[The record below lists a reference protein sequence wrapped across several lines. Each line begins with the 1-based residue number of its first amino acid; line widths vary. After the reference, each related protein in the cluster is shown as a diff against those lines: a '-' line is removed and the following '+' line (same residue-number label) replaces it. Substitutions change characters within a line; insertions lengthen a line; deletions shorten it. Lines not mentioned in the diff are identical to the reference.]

1 MPQERL
7 SMRKIREV
15 LRLKRECKLP
25 HRAIARSCS
34 ISHST
39 VGEYVRRAQAAGLSW
54 PLPEELDDDTLFRR
68 LYPDAVRSPRSS
80 RPLPDWASVHNE
92 LRKKSVTLRLL
103 WVEYREVHPDGYGYS
118 QFCELYSGWS
128 AQLNPSMR
136 FSHKAGEKCFVDYAG
151 ETIDVINPDTGE
163 IREAQ
168 LFVAALGASSYTYAE
183 AQWSQELPNWVEGHV
198 HACGYY
204 GGTSEIWVPDNLKS
218 GVTKPCRY
226 EPDINPTYQ
235 DLAEHY
241 GVAVV
246 PARSGKPRDKAKVE
260 SAVQVA
266 ERWILA
272 RLRKMRFFG
281 LGALNQAIRG
291 LLDELN
297 DRTMKHLGKSRR
309 ELFET
314 LDRPALLALPERPY
328 ELATFRKAKV
338 GVDYHIQFDANFY
351 SVPYPLLR
359 QPTLVRATQ
368 RTVEV
373 YHKHQRVASHRR
385 AFTTGKYYT
394 LDEHRPPA
402 HKKYLEW
409 TPERFLR
416 WAHQIGPATAQ
427 LIQTRL
433 ESKQHPEQSYRAC
446 LGILGLAKRYTEPRL
461 EAACQRALRCGISHY
476 KGIKNILDN
485 HYEQLNLELPNP
497 NPPAAHPHVRGK
509 TYYR

>member
-15 LRLKRECKLP
+15 LRLKWECQLP

-39 VGEYVRRAQAAGLSW
+39 VGEYVRLATQAGLSW
-54 PLPEELDDDTLFRR
+54 PLPEDLDDDELYRR
-68 LYPDAVRSPRSS
+68 LYPDSDSSPRSS
-80 RPLPDWASVHNE
+80 RPLPDWAGVHTE

-103 WVEYREVHPDGYGYS
+103 WVEYRETHPDGYAYS
-118 QFCELYSGWS
+118 RFCELYSRWTG
-128 AQLNPSMR
+128 QLNPSMR
-136 FSHKAGEKCFVDYAG
+136 LTHKAGEKCFVDYAG
-151 ETIDVINPDTGE
+151 QTIEVIDPDTGE
-163 IREAQ
+163 IHEAQ

-183 AQWSQELPNWVEGHV
+183 AQWSQELANWVEAHV
-198 HACGYY
+198 HACAYY

-235 DLAEHY
+235 DLAQHY

-281 LGALNQAIRG
+281 LAALNQAIRE

-297 DRTMKHLGKSRR
+297 DRTMDPVRKSRR
-309 ELFET
+309 ELFQA
-314 LDRPALLALPERPY
+314 LDRPALKPLPERPY
-328 ELATFRKAKV
+328 ELAAFAKAKV
-338 GVDYHIQFDANFY
+338 GIDYHVRFGDNFY

-359 QPTLVRATQ
+359 QETLIRATQ
-368 RTVEV
+368 RTVEI
-373 YHKHQRVASHRR
+373 YHKNQRVASHRR
-385 AFTTGKYYT
+385 GFTTGKYYT
-394 LDEHRPPA
+394 LDAHRPPA

-409 TPERFLR
+409 TPQRFLR

-427 LIQTRL
+427 LIQARL
-433 ESKQHPEQSYRAC
+433 DAKQHPEQSYRAC
-446 LGILGLAKRYTEPRL
+446 LGILGLAKRYTEARL
-461 EAACQRALRCGISHY
+461 EAACRRALRCGIYHY
-476 KGIKNILDN
+476 KGIKNILDH
-485 HYEQLNLELPNP
+485 HYEQLTLELSDPT
-497 NPPAAHPHVRGK
+497 PPAAHPNVRGK

>member
-1 MPQERL
+1 MRL
-7 SMRKIREV
+7 
-15 LRLKRECKLP
+15 
-25 HRAIARSCS
+25 
-34 ISHST
+34 
-39 VGEYVRRAQAAGLSW
+39 
-54 PLPEELDDDTLFRR
+54 
-68 LYPDAVRSPRSS
+68 
-80 RPLPDWASVHNE
+80 
-92 LRKKSVTLRLL
+92 
-103 WVEYREVHPDGYGYS
+103 
-118 QFCELYSGWS
+118 
-128 AQLNPSMR
+128 
-136 FSHKAGEKCFVDYAG
+136 SHKAGEKCFVDYAG
-151 ETIDVINPDTGE
+151 QTIEVIDPDTGE

-183 AQWSQELPNWVEGHV
+183 AQWSQALANWVEGHV
-198 HACGYY
+198 RACAYY
-204 GGTSEIWVPDNLKS
+204 GGTSEIWVPDNLKA
-218 GVTKPCRY
+218 GVTKSCRY
-226 EPDINPTYQ
+226 EPGINPTYQ

-281 LGALNQAIRG
+281 LGAVNQAIWG
-291 LLDELN
+291 LLEELN

-309 ELFET
+309 ELFQA
-314 LDRPALLALPERPY
+314 LDRPALQPLPERPY
-328 ELATFRKAKV
+328 ELATFGKAKV

-359 QPTLVRATQ
+359 QETLVRATQ

-416 WAHQIGPATAQ
+416 WAHQIGPGTAQ

-433 ESKQHPEQSYRAC
+433 DSKQHPEQSYRAC

-461 EAACQRALRCGISHY
+461 EAACQRALRCGIFHY
-476 KGIKNILDN
+476 QGIKNILDN
-485 HYEQLNLELPNP
+485 HYEQLSLDLPQP
-497 NPPAAHPHVRGK
+497 TPPAAHPNVRGK